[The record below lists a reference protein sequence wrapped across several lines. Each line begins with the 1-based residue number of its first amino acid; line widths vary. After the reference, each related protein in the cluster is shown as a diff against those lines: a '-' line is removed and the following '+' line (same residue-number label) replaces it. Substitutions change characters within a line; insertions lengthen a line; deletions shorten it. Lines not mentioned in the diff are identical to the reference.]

1 MKIKQHYI
9 YSYSDLPKCGWLQA
23 CLCCREFTSRE
34 ILYKVVRDPLVKNII
49 HEFYIHICPRCK
61 KKNTNIMN
69 YIEFSKLAN
78 KAIKKRYPDLIAG

>member
-9 YSYSDLPKCGWLQA
+9 YSFSDLPKCGWIQA

-34 ILYKVVRDPLVKNII
+34 ILFKVFKDEFLDTI
-49 HEFYIHICPRCK
+49 HEFYIHTCPRCK
-61 KKNTNIMN
+61 KKHTNIAH

-78 KAIKKRYPDLIAG
+78 EAIKKRFPNLVSR

>member
-9 YSYSDLPKCGWLQA
+9 YSNSDLPKFGWLQA

-34 ILYKVVRDPLVKNII
+34 ILFKVVKDQLVSDII

-61 KKNTNIMN
+61 KKTTNIYE
-69 YIEFSKLAN
+69 YIKFSKLAN
-78 KAIKKRYPDLIAG
+78 KTIKRKFYDLIPG